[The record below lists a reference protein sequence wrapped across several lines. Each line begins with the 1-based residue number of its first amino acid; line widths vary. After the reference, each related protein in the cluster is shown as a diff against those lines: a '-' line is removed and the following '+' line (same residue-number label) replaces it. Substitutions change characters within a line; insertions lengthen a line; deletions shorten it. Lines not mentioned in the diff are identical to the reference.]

1 MHDQIRRIVL
11 YSLSPVARLLARH
24 SVWPG
29 VWPCAWPCLWPCLWM
44 TVIFYFSTDRFSS
57 VETSSR
63 FEVLVNWVAP
73 WMEESSRVLLHLLWR
88 KLGHVTEYA
97 ILAILW
103 LRAFE
108 KSGGNVR
115 QWPLRRRVAIT
126 LLLVAAYALFDEWHQ
141 SLTATRTAS
150 LRDSLL
156 DVCGGVLGIAL
167 WNGRRWLKGFRN

>member
-11 YSLSPVARLLARH
+11 YSLSPVARLLERPF
-24 SVWPG
+24 VWPSL
-29 VWPCAWPCLWPCLWM
+29 WPSLWPCLWM
-44 TVIFYFSTDRFSS
+44 TVIFYFSTDRFSG

-73 WMEESSRVLLHLLWR
+73 SMDVSTRVLLHLLWR

-108 KSGGNVR
+108 KSDGHVR
-115 QWPLRRRVAIT
+115 PLRRRVAIT

-141 SLTATRTAS
+141 SLTATRTGS

-156 DVCGGVLGIAL
+156 DVCGGVLGIAV
-167 WNGRRWLKGFRN
+167 WNGRRWLKRFRD

>member
-11 YSLSPVARLLARH
+11 YSLSPVARLLERPF
-24 SVWPG
+24 VWPYF
-29 VWPCAWPCLWPCLWM
+29 WPSLWPCLWPCLWM
-44 TVIFYFSTDRFSS
+44 TVIFYFSTDRFSG

-108 KSGGNVR
+108 KSGGHVR
-115 QWPLRRRVAIT
+115 QWPFRRRVAIT

-141 SLTATRTAS
+141 SLTATRTGS

-167 WNGRRWLKGFRN
+167 WNGRRWLKIFRN